1 MRTTI
6 AMGIVVALLGVPT
19 LVPAADKCPAELAQA
34 KSMLNKAAASAK
46 TGTTAP
52 RQLAGARSQD
62 VQAPRTAS
70 QDVQAPRTG
79 SQDVQ
84 APRTGAQDVQAP
96 RTGSQDVQAPRTSAQ
111 DVQAP
116 RTGAQGVQ
124 APRTGAQ
131 DVQAPRTGSQDV
143 QAPRTGSQDVQ
154 APRGQDQQAAR
165 LDTARKLI
173 GEAEAACKKGDMAT
187 SSSKAKEAIAQLK

>member
-1 MRTTI
+1 MRKTVTV
-6 AMGIVVALLGVPT
+6 GVVVALLGVPA

-46 TGTTAP
+46 TGSTAP

-62 VQAPRTAS
+62 VQAPRAAS

-96 RTGSQDVQAPRTSAQ
+96 RTASQDVQAPRTMSQ

-116 RTGAQGVQ
+116 R
-124 APRTGAQ
+124 PGAQ

-143 QAPRTGSQDVQ
+143 QAPRTASQDVQ
-154 APRGQDQQAAR
+154 APRGQDEQAAR
-165 LDTARKLI
+165 LSSARRLI
-173 GEAEAACKKGDMAT
+173 GEAEAACKKGDMVT
-187 SSSKAKEAIAQLK
+187 SSSKAKEAITQLK

>member
-1 MRTTI
+1 MRKTI

-62 VQAPRTAS
+62 VQAPRTGS

-96 RTGSQDVQAPRTSAQ
+96 RTGSQDI
-111 DVQAP
+111 
-116 RTGAQGVQ
+116 Q

-165 LDTARKLI
+165 LGTARKLI
-173 GEAEAACKKGDMAT
+173 GEAEAACRKGDMAT
-187 SSSKAKEAIAQLK
+187 SSSKAKEALAQLK

>member
-1 MRTTI
+1 MRKTLLMT
-6 AMGIVVALLGVPT
+6 GIIVALLGTPA
-19 LVPAADKCPAELAQA
+19 LASAADKCPAELAQA

-46 TGTTAP
+46 TTTTAP
-52 RQLAGARSQD
+52 RQLAGARTQDVQAPRTASQD

-84 APRTGAQDVQAP
+84 APRTASQDLQAP
-96 RTGSQDVQAPRTSAQ
+96 RTTSQDVQAPRAT
-111 DVQAP
+111 
-116 RTGAQGVQ
+116 
-124 APRTGAQ
+124 
-131 DVQAPRTGSQDV
+131 
-143 QAPRTGSQDVQ
+143 SQDVQ
-154 APRGQDQQAAR
+154 APRGQDEQATR
-165 LDTARKLI
+165 LSSARKLI

>member
-1 MRTTI
+1 MRKTLLMT
-6 AMGIVVALLGVPT
+6 GIIVALLGTPA
-19 LVPAADKCPAELAQA
+19 LASAADKCPAELAQA

-46 TGTTAP
+46 TTTTAP
-52 RQLAGARSQD
+52 RQLAGARTQD

-96 RTGSQDVQAPRTSAQ
+96 R
-111 DVQAP
+111 
-116 RTGAQGVQ
+116 
-124 APRTGAQ
+124 
-131 DVQAPRTGSQDV
+131 
-143 QAPRTGSQDVQ
+143 
-154 APRGQDQQAAR
+154 GQDEQATR
-165 LDTARKLI
+165 LSSARKLI

>member
-1 MRTTI
+1 MRKTLLMT
-6 AMGIVVALLGVPT
+6 GIIVALLGTPA
-19 LVPAADKCPAELAQA
+19 LASAADKCPAELAQA

-46 TGTTAP
+46 TTTTAP
-52 RQLAGARSQD
+52 RQLAGARTQD

-84 APRTGAQDVQAP
+84 APRTG
-96 RTGSQDVQAPRTSAQ
+96 SQDVQAPRTASQ
-111 DVQAP
+111 DLQAP
-116 RTGAQGVQ
+116 RT
-124 APRTGAQ
+124 T
-131 DVQAPRTGSQDV
+131 SQDV
-143 QAPRTGSQDVQ
+143 QAPRATSQDVQ
-154 APRGQDQQAAR
+154 APRGQDEQATR
-165 LDTARKLI
+165 LSSARKLI

>member
-1 MRTTI
+1 MRKTVT
-6 AMGIVVALLGVPT
+6 MGIVVALLGVPA
-19 LVPAADKCPAELAQA
+19 LAPAADKCPAELAQA

-46 TGTTAP
+46 TGSTAP

-62 VQAPRTAS
+62 VQAPRAAS

-96 RTGSQDVQAPRTSAQ
+96 RTGSQD
-111 DVQAP
+111 
-116 RTGAQGVQ
+116 VQ

-165 LDTARKLI
+165 LSTARKLI
-173 GEAEAACKKGDMAT
+173 GESEAACKKGDMAT
-187 SSSKAKEAIAQLK
+187 SSSKAKEALAQLK